1 MNVLLLFGNQ
11 VNVNISVDSKHQTV
25 QGVSFPLTDSAKDQL
40 QKFNDR
46 KINYVQLVRS
56 ICSLKFFQF
65 SPIQL
70 TL

>member
-56 ICSLKFFQF
+56 ICSLNIFQF